1 LSNLDGTEE
10 DAAEPHP
17 DELDLPSQLRCL
29 LCTAEG
35 ELRYADLRDRHFAA
49 PGRWQL
55 LECRSC
61 GFVWLSP
68 RPGEDDLDRLYS
80 DYYTHDTHDGHDGHD
95 GHGGHGGHDTQ
106 GGSGDLEPTPSTA
119 SLLERAIL
127 RGIPAVTL
135 GYGDRV
141 TAPLERVLGLLLS
154 AFGPL
159 RELARRSTM
168 GLTGAQRGELLDVG
182 CGDGTYLRCMHE
194 LGWSVSGV
202 ERDSRAAEIS
212 ARALGTDRVFPDLE
226 RAGAARP
233 EGFDV
238 ITLGHVIEHLLE
250 PAEVLRS
257 CRDRLRPGG
266 LLVIATPNWES
277 RAHAHF
283 GRSWLHLDPP
293 RHVQIYR
300 SSTLSRVVEEAGFA
314 VQEIETPSSSAHF
327 IWQTSEEI
335 AKRGRLPGIRLPG
348 FSPLRML
355 RALRFWMGEYALTRS
370 GQPCGEELLL
380 FARKPD
386 EDSWLDAGSSAPC

>member
-1 LSNLDGTEE
+1 MSNLDATEE
-10 DAAEPHP
+10 GGAERRP
-17 DELDLPSQLRCL
+17 DELDLPSQPRCL
-29 LCTAEG
+29 LCTARG
-35 ELRYADLRDRHFAA
+35 ELRYADLEDRHFAA

-68 RPGEDDLDRLYS
+68 RPGAGDLDRLYS
-80 DYYTHDTHDGHDGHD
+80 EYYTHDSHDEHEEHDIRAVSD
-95 GHGGHGGHDTQ
+95 DP
-106 GGSGDLEPTPSTA
+106 EPTPASA

-127 RGIPAVTL
+127 RGIPAATL

-141 TAPLERVLGLLLS
+141 GAPQERVLGLLLA

-159 RELARRSTM
+159 RELARRGTM

-202 ERDSRAAEIS
+202 ERDNRAAAIS
-212 ARALGTDRVFPDLE
+212 ARALGADRVFPDLE

-233 EGFDV
+233 EGYDV
-238 ITLGHVIEHLLE
+238 ITLSHVIEHLLE
-250 PAEVLRS
+250 PAEVLQS

-300 SSTLSRVVEEAGFA
+300 SATLSKIVEEAGFQ
-314 VQEIETPSSSAHF
+314 VLKIETPSSSAHF
-327 IWQTSEEI
+327 VWQTSEVI

-355 RALRFWMGEYALTRS
+355 RALRFWMGEYALTRR

-380 FARKPD
+380 FARKPT
-386 EDSWLDAGSSAPC
+386 EDARLDAGSSPPC

>member
-1 LSNLDGTEE
+1 LSNLDGKEE
-10 DAAEPHP
+10 GSAGQRP
-17 DELDLPSQLRCL
+17 DEIDLPAQLHCL
-29 LCTAEG
+29 LCKSTAEG
-35 ELRYADLRDRHFAA
+35 ELRYEDLQDRHFSA

-68 RPGEDDLDRLYS
+68 RPEEGDLDRLYS
-80 DYYTHDTHDGHDGHD
+80 DYYTHDT
-95 GHGGHGGHDTQ
+95 Q
-106 GGSGDLEPTPSTA
+106 AESSAPESSAAAST

-127 RGIPAVTL
+127 RGIPAATL

-141 TAPLERVLGLLLS
+141 NAPLERVLGFLLAAS
-154 AFGPL
+154 GPL

-182 CGDGTYLRCMHE
+182 CGDGSYLRSMRE

-202 ERDSRAAEIS
+202 ERDSRAAEAA
-212 ARALGTDRVFPDLE
+212 ARGLGTDRVFPDLE

-233 EGFDV
+233 EGYDV
-238 ITLGHVIEHLLE
+238 ITLSHVIEHLLE
-250 PAEVLRS
+250 PAEVLQS
-257 CRDRLRPGG
+257 CRERLRPGG

-300 SSTLSRVVEEAGFA
+300 SSTLSKIVEEAGFQ

-327 IWQTSEEI
+327 VWQTSEEI

-355 RALRFWMGEYALTRS
+355 RALRFWMGEYALARR
-370 GQPCGEELLL
+370 GEPCGEELLL
-380 FARKPD
+380 FARRPS
-386 EDSWLDAGSSAPC
+386 EGAC